1 MIYKN
6 NTDEAVSSMERDR
19 TGNFGMN
26 ITEDFENEQK
36 EDEYGDIDGF
46 SKLQSRN

>member
-6 NTDEAVSSMERDR
+6 NTDEAVSAMEKAR
-19 TGNFGMN
+19 TGDYGMN

-36 EDEYGDIDGF
+36 EDEYGDIDRF